1 MIVACFRAVELPGE
15 CTAETVQFRAP
26 PTIGLPCTEGREE
39 RHSGVAGKEKVS
51 LGTSARC
58 REPSSRL
65 AENKRR
71 TLPGEATLRQQ
82 QVRKPRADDASIAAD
97 DVATPS

>member
-1 MIVACFRAVELPGE
+1 MQGAQLA
-15 CTAETVQFRAP
+15 
-26 PTIGLPCTEGREE
+26 
-39 RHSGVAGKEKVS
+39 
-51 LGTSARC
+51 
-58 REPSSRL
+58 L

-97 DVATPS
+97 DVATPSSRLDLVPALAVLHSGAGERPDRPRVRFARRKPKLFRKRSEDLGNVCAPF